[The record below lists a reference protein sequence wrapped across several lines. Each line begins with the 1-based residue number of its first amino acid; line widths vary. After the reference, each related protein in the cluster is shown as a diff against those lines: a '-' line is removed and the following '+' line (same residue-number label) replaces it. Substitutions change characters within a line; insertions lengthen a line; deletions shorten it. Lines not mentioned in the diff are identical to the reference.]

1 MQLEILYLII
11 FVLAIYICYHFSS
24 KSKFTKPIENLTNR
38 DTSDYSEP
46 TRKFFKVLNDIKLS
60 DKIILKDIVSK
71 RYLNKQTIDPEL
83 NTKVINILKKVISNL
98 NNILQKEEYYIHE
111 IDNLYIIKD
120 NKGNFRIITI
130 SMLNDVKNFYTVK
143 FLMDLVYF
151 NGQYYLNYLNI
162 DESAVTNLLNT
173 YDIRQIDNYT
183 GGILLNYDMVNNDI
197 EAALNNHYVEN
208 NNIYDLKKIEKT
220 SFNFFKLDDFSKY
233 YLPEGVPNIY
243 APYFCKKYNEQI
255 WDSFGNPVKNNNIP
269 EACVA
274 NNNAYRKIFND
285 PYDAPGVLYSED
297 TNNYSWLFSFFSN
310 AGIVTSDLS

>member
-1 MQLEILYLII
+1 M
-11 FVLAIYICYHFSS
+11 
-24 KSKFTKPIENLTNR
+24 N
-38 DTSDYSEP
+38 
-46 TRKFFKVLNDIKLS
+46 
-60 DKIILKDIVSK
+60 
-71 RYLNKQTIDPEL
+71 
-83 NTKVINILKKVISNL
+83 
-98 NNILQKEEYYIHE
+98 
-111 IDNLYIIKD
+111 
-120 NKGNFRIITI
+120 
-130 SMLNDVKNFYTVK
+130 KNFHINFSPIYFLLVFCFLTFIAETKADELVHEFKNPSFSGIGTSAHYLTVENQEK
-143 FLMDLVYF
+143 SRRD
-151 NGQYYLNYLNI
+151 
-162 DESAVTNLLNT
+162 A
-173 YDIRQIDNYT
+173 IRD
-183 GGILLNYDMVNNDI
+183 DI

-208 NNIYDLKKIEKT
+208 NNIYDLKKIDKT

-274 NNNAYRKIFND
+274 NNNAYRKIFNA